1 MLLFLPLLL
10 DSKAARD
17 EDRNDIVDFFFG
29 CVERSACEESKEK
42 KGLHGTDDLKHVDNP
57 H

>member
-1 MLLFLPLLL
+1 MRIETTLSISSLDVLSVLLV
-10 DSKAARD
+10 
-17 EDRNDIVDFFFG
+17 RNQ
-29 CVERSACEESKEK
+29 RK

>member
-1 MLLFLPLLL
+1 MFLFLSLLL

-42 KGLHGTDDLKHVDNP
+42 GLHGTDDLKHVDNP

>member
-1 MLLFLPLLL
+1 MILFLPLLL

-29 CVERSACEESKEK
+29 CVERSTCEESKEK